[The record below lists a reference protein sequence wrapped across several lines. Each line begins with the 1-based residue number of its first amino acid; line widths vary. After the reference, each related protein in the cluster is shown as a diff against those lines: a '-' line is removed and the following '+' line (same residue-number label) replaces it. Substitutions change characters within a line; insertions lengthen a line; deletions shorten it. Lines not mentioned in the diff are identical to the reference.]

1 MARKFFR
8 KFFVGGNFKMN
19 GDKQSLTTIMNN
31 INETSYDPSTVEVV
45 VAPSAVHLDFC
56 NNLAQQDKV
65 KISSQNIQ
73 NAAKGAFTG
82 ETSPEM
88 LKDLNVSWTILGHS
102 ERRHVFGESDQKIG
116 DKVKFALD
124 SGLKI
129 IACIGEKLDE
139 REAGKTMEVNCAQL
153 KTICDNIADE
163 AAWANVVIAYEP
175 VWAIG
180 TGKTATPDQAQEVHE
195 NLRKWL
201 SANVSENVAGSVR
214 ILYGG
219 SVNAKNCRDLAS
231 RGDIDGFLVGG
242 ASLKPEFSEI
252 INSRN

>member
-1 MARKFFR
+1 MSR

-19 GDKQSLTTIMNN
+19 GDKAALTTIINN
-31 INETSYDPSTVEVV
+31 INDTKYDPATVDVV

-56 NNLAQQDKV
+56 NNLANKEKV
-65 KISSQNIQ
+65 KISSQNIHD
-73 NAAKGAFTG
+73 AEKGAFTG
-82 ETSPEM
+82 ETSPCM
-88 LKDLNVSWTILGHS
+88 LKDLGVEWTILGHS
-102 ERRHVFGESDQKIG
+102 ERRHVFNESDAHIG
-116 DKVKFALD
+116 KKTAFALKQ
-124 SGLKI
+124 GLKI

-153 KTICDNIADE
+153 KTICDNIADS
-163 AAWANVVIAYEP
+163 ASWDNVVIAYEP

-195 NLRKWL
+195 SLRKWL
-201 SANVSENVAGSVR
+201 SENVSAEVAAAVR

-219 SVNAKNCRDLAS
+219 SVNGKNCRDLAS
-231 RGDIDGFLVGG
+231 RADIDGFLVGG